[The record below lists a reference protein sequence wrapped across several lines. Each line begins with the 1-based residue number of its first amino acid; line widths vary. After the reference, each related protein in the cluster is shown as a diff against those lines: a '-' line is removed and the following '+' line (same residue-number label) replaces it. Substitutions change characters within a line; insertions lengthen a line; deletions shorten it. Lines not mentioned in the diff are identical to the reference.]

1 MVVLINSIKS
11 FTKCNIKKYYRYFVK
26 SNKAFSEVKDLK
38 MDIILALLPALFWGS
53 IVLFNV
59 KLGGG
64 PYSQVLGTTFGA
76 LIFSIGIY
84 FFVKPELSPIVFGV
98 GIVSGLFWALGQVN
112 QLKSIDLIG
121 VSKTMPISTGMQLVS
136 TTLFGVIVFHEWSTT
151 MSVIL
156 GILALISIIIGIVL
170 TSLPNPEEKKEE
182 HGSNLKK
189 GILILLV
196 STFGYLV
203 YVVIVRLFNVSG
215 WSALLPQAI
224 GMVIGGVLLTFKH
237 KPFNK
242 YAIRNI
248 IPGLIWA
255 AGNMFLF
262 ISQPR
267 VGVATSFSLSQMG
280 IVIATLGGIFILGE
294 KKTKRQLIAII
305 IGIVFI
311 VAAGIMLGIAK
322 R

>member
-1 MVVLINSIKS
+1 
-11 FTKCNIKKYYRYFVK
+11 
-26 SNKAFSEVKDLK
+26 
-38 MDIILALLPALFWGS
+38 MDILLAILPALFWGS

-64 PYSQVLGTTFGA
+64 PYSQILGTTLGA
-76 LIFSIGIY
+76 LVFSIGVYI
-84 FFVKPELSPIVFGV
+84 FIKPVLTPVVIIIGV
-98 GIVSGLFWALGQVN
+98 ISGLFWALGQAN

-151 MSVIL
+151 TSVVL
-156 GILALISIIIGIVL
+156 GVLALLCIIIGIVL
-170 TSLPNPEEKKEE
+170 TSLQSKEEKNDEQT
-182 HGSNLKK
+182 GNFKK
-189 GILILLV
+189 GIVMLLI
-196 STFGYLV
+196 STLGYLV
-203 YVVIVRLFNVSG
+203 YVVIIRLFGIDG

-224 GMVIGGVLLTFKH
+224 GMVLGGILLTFKH
-237 KPFNK
+237 QPFNK

-280 IVIATLGGIFILGE
+280 IVISTLGGIFILGE
-294 KKTKRQLIAII
+294 KKTKRQFIAIV
-305 IGIVFI
+305 IGIIFI
-311 VAAGIMLGIAK
+311 IAAGIMLGIAK
-322 R
+322 G

>member
-1 MVVLINSIKS
+1 
-11 FTKCNIKKYYRYFVK
+11 
-26 SNKAFSEVKDLK
+26 
-38 MDIILALLPALFWGS
+38 MDILLAILPALFWGS

-64 PYSQVLGTTFGA
+64 PYSQILGTTLGA
-76 LIFSIGIY
+76 LVFSIGVYI
-84 FFVKPELSPIVFGV
+84 FIKPVLTPVVIII
-98 GIVSGLFWALGQVN
+98 GIISGLFWALGQAN

-151 MSVIL
+151 ASVVL
-156 GILALISIIIGIVL
+156 GVLALLCIIIGIVL
-170 TSLPNPEEKKEE
+170 TSLQSKEEKNDEQK
-182 HGSNLKK
+182 GNLKK
-189 GILILLV
+189 GIVMLLI
-196 STFGYLV
+196 STLGYLV
-203 YVVIVRLFNVSG
+203 YVVIIRLFGIDG

-224 GMVIGGVLLTFKH
+224 GMVLGGILLTFKH
-237 KPFNK
+237 QPFNK

-280 IVIATLGGIFILGE
+280 IVISTLGGIFILGE
-294 KKTKRQLIAII
+294 KKTKRQFIAIV
-305 IGIVFI
+305 IGIIFI
-311 VAAGIMLGIAK
+311 IAAGIMLGIAK
-322 R
+322 G

>member
-1 MVVLINSIKS
+1 
-11 FTKCNIKKYYRYFVK
+11 
-26 SNKAFSEVKDLK
+26 
-38 MDIILALLPALFWGS
+38 MDILLAILPALFWGS

-64 PYSQVLGTTFGA
+64 PYSQILGTTLGA
-76 LIFSIGIY
+76 LVFSIGVYI
-84 FFVKPELSPIVFGV
+84 FIKPVLTPMVIII
-98 GIVSGLFWALGQVN
+98 GIISGLFWALGQAN

-136 TTLFGVIVFHEWSTT
+136 ATLFGVIVFHEWSTT
-151 MSVIL
+151 TSVVL
-156 GILALISIIIGIVL
+156 GVLALLCIIIGIVL
-170 TSLPNPEEKKEE
+170 TSLQSKEEKKDEQT
-182 HGSNLKK
+182 GNFKK
-189 GILILLV
+189 GIVMLLI
-196 STFGYLV
+196 STLGYLV
-203 YVVIVRLFNVSG
+203 YVVIIRLFGIDG

-224 GMVIGGVLLTFKH
+224 GMVLGGILLTFKH
-237 KPFNK
+237 QPFNK

-280 IVIATLGGIFILGE
+280 IVISTLGGIFILGE
-294 KKTKRQLIAII
+294 KKTKRQFIAIV
-305 IGIVFI
+305 IGIIFI
-311 VAAGIMLGIAK
+311 IAAGIMLGIAK
-322 R
+322 G